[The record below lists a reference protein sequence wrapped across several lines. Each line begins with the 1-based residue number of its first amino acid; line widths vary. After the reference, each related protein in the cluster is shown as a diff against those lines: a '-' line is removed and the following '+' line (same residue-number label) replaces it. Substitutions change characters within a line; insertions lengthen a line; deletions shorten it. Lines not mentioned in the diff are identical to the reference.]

1 MPELKSLGY
10 VHTLKNNVIN
20 LLSTTN
26 KSLYCDIAHN
36 INVQFAQNMA
46 LQHEYFASYNIYIY
60 IICIISFLKEL
71 YARVHAKNFKAV
83 AQQEQS
89 LVYRLLR
96 PFNTETVRY

>member
-1 MPELKSLGY
+1 MPEVKSLGY
-10 VHTLKNNVIN
+10 VHMLKNNVIN
-20 LLSTTN
+20 LLSITN
-26 KSLYCDIAHN
+26 KSSYCDIAHN
-36 INVQFAQNMA
+36 VNVQFAQNMA
-46 LQHEYFASYNIYIY
+46 LQHEYFASYNIY

-96 PFNTETVRY
+96 PFNTETVRH

>member
-1 MPELKSLGY
+1 M
-10 VHTLKNNVIN
+10 IN
-20 LLSTTN
+20 LLLTTN
-26 KSLYCDIAHN
+26 KSSYCNIAHN

-60 IICIISFLKEL
+60 VYIICIISFLKEL
-71 YARVHAKNFKAV
+71 NARVHAKNFKAV

-96 PFNTETVRY
+96 PFNTETVGY